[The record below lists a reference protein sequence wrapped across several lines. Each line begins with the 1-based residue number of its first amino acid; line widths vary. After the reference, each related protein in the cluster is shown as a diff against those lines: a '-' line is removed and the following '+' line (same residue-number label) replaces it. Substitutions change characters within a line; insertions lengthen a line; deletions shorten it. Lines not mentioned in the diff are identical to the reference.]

1 MSDHSEKVNKNW
13 NVGAQFLL
21 LLAILMSF
29 LIPVLILI
37 QIVGAWT
44 AEPLGSLRV
53 FFTYNQIIA
62 IIILLVSVSLS
73 YCLLLYMNKN
83 PEKADKNWRQ
93 AVAWFLL
100 PFTLLMS
107 VLILFQ
113 MVGIWYPEQL
123 KFLTVFKNN
132 QIIAIIT
139 LLASVSLFS
148 FLLQIYMSID
158 SEVGDKNWRQ
168 AVFWSLLL
176 PALLMSVLIL
186 SIKRWAPDL
195 LEPLRKFIINNQ
207 IFTIITLLASISLL
221 SFLLQIYINKNPE
234 KADKI
239 WKIVAYP
246 VHWVFRL
253 AARFLL
259 LFGILAAILMPF
271 LILIILV
278 ILTLVSL
285 ILLEQLESFKAFI
298 HNEHITI
305 ITLLANIG
313 LLSFIVQKY
322 TKAILTS
329 LREIGNKILKVFQS
343 GWRLGLNIEES
354 LSKTW
359 KCYVLKFWPF
369 MKDTYTKSLK
379 LIIAVSIFFIICLL
393 FLLQI
398 KEDTGRITETK
409 EWRTSITTKL
419 DNIEKQIANHPHKPT
434 TSYRF
439 AKNDSFS
446 LVYREGNL
454 ETKEGI
460 CPEDSNLEW
469 LELFK
474 QAISDDSKD
483 RHLKLTIKGFA
494 SVAPV
499 PVSGIINDKSDAL
512 NCEIAN
518 QRAEALIYFLTTE
531 PYDSTECKTVLN
543 DSLRWG
549 REEGKLCTR
558 GRPDPLAWTGSGFI
572 VNYDDSQRV
581 HWKGP
586 NLTVSYKPWESYDKM
601 NKEKPLKNPPENSKN
616 KEDRQ
621 LDREFLNRSVQI
633 IIEEV
638 SYRTKTKAESPA
650 EDNTEQSN

>member
-1 MSDHSEKVNKNW
+1 MNNDSEKVNKIW
-13 NVGAQFLL
+13 K
-21 LLAILMSF
+21 I
-29 LIPVLILI
+29 
-37 QIVGAWT
+37 
-44 AEPLGSLRV
+44 
-53 FFTYNQIIA
+53 
-62 IIILLVSVSLS
+62 
-73 YCLLLYMNKN
+73 
-83 PEKADKNWRQ
+83 
-93 AVAWFLL
+93 VAWFLL
-100 PFTLLMS
+100 SLSLLVS
-107 VLILFQ
+107 VLILIFET
-113 MVGIWYPEQL
+113 WDPELL
-123 KFLTVFKNN
+123 KSLKGFIPDK
-132 QIIAIIT
+132 QIYKHIIAIIT
-139 LLASVSLFS
+139 ALASV
-148 FLLQIYMSID
+148 
-158 SEVGDKNWRQ
+158 
-168 AVFWSLLL
+168 
-176 PALLMSVLIL
+176 
-186 SIKRWAPDL
+186 
-195 LEPLRKFIINNQ
+195 
-207 IFTIITLLASISLL
+207 SLL
-221 SFLLQIYINKNPE
+221 SFLLQIYMNNDSK
-234 KADKI
+234 KVAKI

-246 VHWVFRL
+246 VHWAFRL

-271 LILIILV
+271 LILILILIILV

-285 ILLEQLESFKAFI
+285 ILLGIWNIELLKSLNLFI
-298 HNEHITI
+298 SNEHIAI
-305 ITLLANIG
+305 ITLLVNIG

-359 KCYVLKFWPF
+359 KCYVLNFWPF
-369 MKDTYTKSLK
+369 MRDTYTKSLE
-379 LIIAVSIFFIICLL
+379 LIIAVSILIIICSL
-393 FLLQI
+393 FLLEI
-398 KEDTGRITETK
+398 KEDTNWITETK
-409 EWRTSITTKL
+409 RWRESITTKL
-419 DNIEKQIANHPHKPT
+419 DNIEKQIANHSHKLS

-439 AKNDSFS
+439 EKNASFS

-499 PVSGIINDKSDAL
+499 PVNGIINDKSDTL
-512 NCEIAN
+512 NCQIAN
-518 QRAEALIYFLTTE
+518 ERAEALIYFLMTE
-531 PYDSTECKTVLN
+531 PYDSTKCRPALK
-543 DSLRWG
+543 DDDRWG
-549 REEGKLCTR
+549 REEGKPYTR

-572 VNYDDSQRV
+572 VNYDDAQRV
-581 HWKGP
+581 HWEGP
-586 NLTVSYKPWESYDKM
+586 NLTVTYKPWKNY
-601 NKEKPLKNPPENSKN
+601 KEMKNNKPLKNPPG

-650 EDNTEQSN
+650 EDNTGHSN